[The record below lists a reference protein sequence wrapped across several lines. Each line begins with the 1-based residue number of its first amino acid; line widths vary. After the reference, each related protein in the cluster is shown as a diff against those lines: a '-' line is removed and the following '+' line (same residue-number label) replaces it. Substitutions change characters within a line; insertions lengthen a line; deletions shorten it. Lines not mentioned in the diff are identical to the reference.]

1 MILIIGAGDVGSN
14 IASDLAETHDVTII
28 DRDSERINAL
38 RSELDVSGIVG
49 DGRSGPTLREAGI
62 DQAEIVIAS
71 TDSDATNIMVCNAAK
86 QSSNPHTIARIKDVG
101 LFRTWQSLDGGL
113 GVDTMLCIDVL
124 AAEAVARTIALPG
137 AQDADTFADGQVEV
151 AEFQIGE
158 DTPVTDQT
166 IAEADRYAST
176 TFAAILRDDDIL
188 IPQGDTVIQSGD
200 CLVIIGSLTG
210 VSRFAEAVS
219 SQSALDSDDD
229 IVIVGGDVLGYQI
242 GQQFEARGWTPQI
255 VERDPDQAA
264 RLTTRLQGSSIAE
277 ADVTYI
283 SGFNPDFL
291 TTADVVVG
299 AVDDDTNYLL
309 AQLARE
315 RDVPRT
321 ATIVDDP
328 ALIEL
333 FERTGLDVVVHPE
346 DIIVGEILQAIYGL
360 GPEDVGVLE
369 HDNAEVLEV
378 TVDEESILTGSTLR
392 DAADQLPTGFVIG
405 AIVRDG
411 QLQIPRGNKIIQVG
425 DQIIAF
431 VDAEVVSE
439 VAEMI

>member
-14 IASDLAETHDVTII
+14 IASDLVETHDITII

-49 DGRSGPTLREAGI
+49 DGRSGRILREAGI
-62 DQAEIVIAS
+62 DQADIVVAS
-71 TDSDATNIMVCNAAK
+71 TDSDAANIMICNAAK
-86 QSSNPHTIARIKDVG
+86 QSGDPYTIARVKDVG

-124 AAEAVARTIALPG
+124 AAEAVARTIGLPG

-166 IAEADRYAST
+166 IAKADRYPST
-176 TFAAILRDDDIL
+176 TFAAILRDDDII
-188 IPQGDTVIQSGD
+188 IPHGDTVIQSGD
-200 CLVIIGSLTG
+200 RLVVIGNLAG
-210 VSRFAEAVS
+210 VSRFAEAIS
-219 SQSALDSDDD
+219 SQSALDSDDN
-229 IVIVGGDVLGYQI
+229 IVVVGGDVLGYQI
-242 GQQFEARGWTPQI
+242 AQQFEARGWIPQI

-264 RLTTRLQGSSIAE
+264 RLTSRVQGSSVAE
-277 ADVTYI
+277 ADVTDI
-283 SGFNPDFL
+283 SGFNTDFL
-291 TTADVVVG
+291 TNADLVVG

-315 RDVPRT
+315 RDVLRT
-321 ATIVDDP
+321 AVIVDNP

-333 FERTGLDVVVHPE
+333 FEGTGLDVVVHPQ
-346 DIIVGEILQAIYGL
+346 DIIVGEILQAVYGL
-360 GPEDVGVLE
+360 GPESVGILE

-378 TVDEESILTGSTLR
+378 TIDEESILTGNTLR
-392 DAADQLPTGFVIG
+392 DTADQLPTGFVIG

-411 QLQIPRGNKIIQVG
+411 ELQIPRGNKIIQVG

-431 VDAEVVSE
+431 VDAEVASE

>member
-14 IASDLAETHDVTII
+14 IASDLAETHDVTVI
-28 DRDSERINAL
+28 DRDSERIDAL
-38 RSELDVSGIVG
+38 RAESDVTGMVG
-49 DGRSGPTLREAGI
+49 DGRSVAALREADI
-62 DQAEIVIAS
+62 DQADIVIAS
-71 TDSDATNIMVCNAAK
+71 TDSDAANIMVCNAAK
-86 QSSNPHTIARIKDVG
+86 QSGDPHTIARVKDVG
-101 LFRTWQSLDGGL
+101 LFQTWQSLDGGL

-124 AAEAVARTIALPG
+124 AAKAVARTIALPG

-158 DTPVTDQT
+158 ETPVADQT

-176 TFAAILRDDDIL
+176 TFAAILRDDDII

-200 CLVIIGSLTG
+200 RLVVIGSLTG
-210 VSRFAEAVS
+210 ISRFAEEVS
-219 SQSALDSDDD
+219 SKSALNSDDD
-229 IVIVGGDVLGYQI
+229 IVIVGGDALGYQI
-242 GQQFEARGWTPQI
+242 AQEFEARGWTPQI

-264 RLTTRLQGSSIAE
+264 RLTSRLQESSVAE
-277 ADVTYI
+277 ADITDL

-291 TTADVVVG
+291 MNADLVVG

-321 ATIVDDP
+321 AAIVDDP
-328 ALIEL
+328 ALVEL
-333 FERTGLDVVVHPE
+333 FEGTGLDVVVHPQ
-346 DIIVGEILQAIYGL
+346 DIIVGEILRAVYGL

-392 DAADQLPTGFVIG
+392 DAADQLPTSFVIG

-431 VDAEVVSE
+431 VDADVASE
-439 VAEMI
+439 VAETI